1 MIPNI
6 YLITCDESVWITYY
20 TTKLINKYLPN
31 IKIYLLGYSIPN
43 IEYDKNVTFIRLK
56 PKRIK
61 SEWFNDVANYFK
73 NIEDEII
80 IFSVDDVPIIDD
92 VNINLLEDYI
102 NYINDN
108 KVALIYGTYLKRDN
122 KFISENESYI
132 FEESPNHPSLWGLN
146 IWNKKCLIK
155 LLEYDYSN
163 YSGYSFQNNNY
174 LANFEIYG
182 KNILKDSEYMDY
194 KFIYISNKKYAKK
207 SLFFTH
213 IYTLLSDTVY
223 GRNVFLYGLKKE
235 DIKLFYD
242 KPTLY
247 PITFSLL
254 KDRPLRF
261 TYEEIINDEDFY
273 NTCIN
278 FLLEQNDKFYTCGF
292 TKKKTIPG
300 LKNHYLELHTS

>member
-1 MIPNI
+1 MQ
-6 YLITCDESVWITYY
+6 
-20 TTKLINKYLPN
+20 
-31 IKIYLLGYSIPN
+31 
-43 IEYDKNVTFIRLK
+43 R
-56 PKRIK
+56 
-61 SEWFNDVANYFK
+61 
-73 NIEDEII
+73 
-80 IFSVDDVPIIDD
+80 
-92 VNINLLEDYI
+92 
-102 NYINDN
+102 
-108 KVALIYGTYLKRDN
+108 
-122 KFISENESYI
+122 
-132 FEESPNHPSLWGLN
+132 NH
-146 IWNKKCLIK
+146 
-155 LLEYDYSN
+155 
-163 YSGYSFQNNNY
+163 
-174 LANFEIYG
+174 
-182 KNILKDSEYMDY
+182 
-194 KFIYISNKKYAKK
+194 
-207 SLFFTH
+207 FFTH